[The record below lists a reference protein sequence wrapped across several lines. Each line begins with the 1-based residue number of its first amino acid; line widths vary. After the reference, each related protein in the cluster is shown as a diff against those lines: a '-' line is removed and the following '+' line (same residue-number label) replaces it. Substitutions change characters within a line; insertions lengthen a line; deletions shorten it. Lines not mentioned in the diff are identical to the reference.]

1 MTPLFFGGLKLKDT
15 SGQAIN
21 GSYAIMGDAHIMGEK
36 RLLIRF
42 FDNKATKLT
51 EVFQERH
58 ILMADSMDVTRH
70 QMGGKR
76 VDVSL
81 KNKDGSVVFNRSYRL
96 VNDLPITIVGSAI
109 ENQRPAGPRP

>member
-1 MTPLFFGGLKLKDT
+1 MTPMFFGGLELKDAT
-15 SGQAIN
+15 GQAIN
-21 GSYAIMGDAHIMGEK
+21 GTYVITGDAHIMGEK
-36 RLLIRF
+36 RLMVCF

-76 VDVSL
+76 VDVRL
-81 KNKDGSVVFNRSYRL
+81 KNKDGSLVFNRSYRL
-96 VNDLPITIVGSAI
+96 AKDLPITIVGSAV
-109 ENQRPAGPRP
+109 EN

>member
-1 MTPLFFGGLKLKDT
+1 MTPLFFGTLELKDKD
-15 SGQAIN
+15 GEAIN
-21 GSYAIMGDAHIMGEK
+21 GSYAIMGDAHVMGEK

-51 EVFQERH
+51 DVFQERH

-76 VDVSL
+76 VDVGL
-81 KNKDGSVVFNRSYRL
+81 KNKDGTVVFSRSYRL
-96 VNDLPITIVGSAI
+96 VKDLPITIVGSAV
-109 ENQRPAGPRP
+109 EN